1 MKTKYFKRLTILC
14 MIVSLLC
21 MPSALAQSATGAI
34 ASGADA
40 PDYSLNL
47 ELTVTDGV
55 VTGITLYD
63 AAGATLYENAD
74 LTDSTPED
82 ALSAA
87 LAQIDENGYLASS
100 EEDGYLLITTNGG
113 ILDADEA
120 SSLRSIAKDYL
131 SSLGKDYEV
140 DSASLGADVSAKA
153 DTLGL
158 PGGRYLMMEYIAEQ
172 EGISIE
178 EAIALYS
185 GESVQTLMRSFDGM
199 REAMNENG
207 NSYGEKEQNQEQ
219 VREQEQEKTQEQL
232 EEEAQQ
238 REEDKEQRQE
248 DKGSG
253 KGNASSNSNSSSGNG
268 SSSSSSG
275 NGSSNSSSGGN
286 KSNGKK

>member
-34 ASGADA
+34 ASGADT

-63 AAGATLYENAD
+63 AAGAALYENAD
-74 LTDSTPED
+74 LTDSTPEE

-120 SSLRSIAKDYL
+120 SSLRTIAKDYL
-131 SSLGKDYEV
+131 RSLGKEYEV

-158 PGGRYLMMEYIAEQ
+158 PGGRYLMMEYIAAQ
-172 EGISIE
+172 EGISVE
-178 EAIALYS
+178 EAVALYS
-185 GESVQTLMRSFDGM
+185 GESVQTLMRTFDGL
-199 REAMNENG
+199 REAMGKNG
-207 NSYGEKEQNQEQ
+207 NGEQEQNQEQ
-219 VREQEQEKTQEQL
+219 EQVQEQEQEQEQEKTQEQL
-232 EEEAQQ
+232 EAEAQQ
-238 REEDKEQRQE
+238 READKEQRQE

-253 KGNASSNSNSSSGNG
+253 KGNGSAGNGNSSSNSNG
-268 SSSSSSG
+268 
-275 NGSSNSSSGGN
+275 GGN

>member
-34 ASGADA
+34 ASGADT

-63 AAGATLYENAD
+63 AAGAALYENAD
-74 LTDSTPED
+74 LTDSTPEE

-120 SSLRSIAKDYL
+120 SSLRTIAKDYL
-131 SSLGKDYEV
+131 SSLGKEYEV

-172 EGISIE
+172 EGISVE
-178 EAIALYS
+178 EAVALYS
-185 GESVQTLMRSFDGM
+185 GESAQTLMRTFDGL
-199 REAMNENG
+199 REAMGKNG
-207 NSYGEKEQNQEQ
+207 NGEQEQNQEQ
-219 VREQEQEKTQEQL
+219 EQAQEQEQEQEQEKTQEQL
-232 EEEAQQ
+232 EAEAQQ
-238 REEDKEQRQE
+238 READKEQRQE

-253 KGNASSNSNSSSGNG
+253 KGNGSAGNGNSSSNSNG
-268 SSSSSSG
+268 
-275 NGSSNSSSGGN
+275 GGN